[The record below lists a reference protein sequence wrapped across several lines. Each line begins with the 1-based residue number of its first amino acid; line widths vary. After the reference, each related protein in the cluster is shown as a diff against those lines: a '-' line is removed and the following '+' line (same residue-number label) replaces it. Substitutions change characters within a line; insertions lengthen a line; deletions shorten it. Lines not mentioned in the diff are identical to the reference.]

1 MPIGIRTQLEA
12 PILVALGLWGLV
24 SAIQGAGLSMFVSGP
39 HQYADTT
46 FIELVYFTVIAGVLV
61 SLLSAW
67 SASLLLAVTT
77 ITAVTMLYD
86 TGGLGQDS
94 TTTRS
99 LLWAIALRP
108 LLAAIV
114 LMGLPSRGP
123 LLREFAARRARNL
136 NSPR

>member
-1 MPIGIRTQLEA
+1 MPIGIRTRLEA

-39 HQYADTT
+39 HQYTDTT

-61 SLLSAW
+61 SLISAW
-67 SASLLLAVTT
+67 SASLLLAVAT
-77 ITAVTMLYD
+77 ITAITMLYG
-86 TGGLGQDS
+86 TGGFGHDS

-108 LLAAIV
+108 LLATLV
-114 LMGLPSRGP
+114 LLGLPFRGP

-136 NSPR
+136 NGPL